1 MALKAWKLN
10 KVKEE
15 KWKIDK
21 NYRFTCLRII
31 MIIRKKIQYHSLF
44 HSFNR
49 LWSLCTISPH
59 YSPKYAR
66 RLFCCLASFTDDD
79 NGTLFCDFW
88 ICCCCC
94 LLLDFASSATLDDA
108 MIMAMRTITM
118 LYFYRCM
125 RDYVRE
131 KMDVRFNILFFV
143 SSEKN
148 DMKNI
153 FLLVAAP

>member
-1 MALKAWKLN
+1 VPSNNNDN
-10 KVKEE
+10 K
-15 KWKIDK
+15 K
-21 NYRFTCLRII
+21 NNDE
-31 MIIRKKIQYHSLF
+31 KIQYHSLF

-49 LWSLCTISPH
+49 LCEAYTISPH

-79 NGTLFCDFW
+79 NGTLFCDCW

-118 LYFYRCM
+118 LYFYGCM

-143 SSEKN
+143 SSEK
-148 DMKNI
+148 MT
-153 FLLVAAP
+153 